1 MTAEESINRIKQHFD
16 IHDDGR
22 PTPLLD
28 EAVQNAITALVLR
41 VPARPNLIGD
51 GDWDGEPVY
60 DTWECPNCGTQFEVE
75 YEQHSYCP
83 DCGQKIE
90 WDGVF
95 EE

>member
-1 MTAEESINRIKQHFD
+1 MTAEESIKIIKQHFY
-16 IHDDGR
+16 IYNDGR
-22 PTPLLD
+22 LTPLLD
-28 EAVQNAITALVLR
+28 KVVQNAIAALELR
-41 VPARPNLIGD
+41 VPARPNLISD

-60 DTWECPNCGTQFEVE
+60 DTWECPNCSTQFEVE

-83 DCGQKIE
+83 DCGKKIK

>member
-1 MTAEESINRIKQHFD
+1 MTAEESINRIKHHFD

-28 EAVQNAITALVLR
+28 EVLELR
-41 VPARPNLIGD
+41 VPAMPNLISD

-60 DTWECPNCGTQFEVE
+60 DTWECPNCGTRFEVE

-83 DCGQKIE
+83 DCGQKIK

>member
-1 MTAEESINRIKQHFD
+1 MTAEESIKIIKQHFY
-16 IHDDGR
+16 IYNDGR
-22 PTPLLD
+22 LTPLLD
-28 EAVQNAITALVLR
+28 KVVQNAIAALELR
-41 VPARPNLIGD
+41 VPARPNLISD

-60 DTWECPNCGTQFEVE
+60 DTWGCPNCGTQFEVE
-75 YEQHSYCP
+75 YEQHSCCP